1 MRGAMSNGRIFLV
14 GVTLSLVTVAS
25 ACHRAAPESRIRSVE
40 ARIDGITCPTCVPP
54 LKASLR
60 RQYEKSAIEVD
71 ENRNTATVHFAENE
85 SFAAPEFR
93 AAVERVLRM
102 RVVALRVQACG
113 TVEASNGDKWLTAGR
128 NRFLVRTDQELPLNA
143 PLCADGTL
151 DNRSDPATFQI
162 SAFSVQGA
170 SGS

>member
-1 MRGAMSNGRIFLV
+1 MSNGRILLV
-14 GVTLSLVTVAS
+14 GVTLSLVTLAS

-60 RQYEKSAIEVD
+60 REYEKSAIEVD
-71 ENRNTATVHFAENE
+71 ESRNTATVQFAANE

-93 AAVERVLRM
+93 TAVERVLRM

-128 NRFLVRTDQELPLNA
+128 NRFLVHTDQELPLNA

-151 DNRSDPATFQI
+151 DSRSDPATFQI